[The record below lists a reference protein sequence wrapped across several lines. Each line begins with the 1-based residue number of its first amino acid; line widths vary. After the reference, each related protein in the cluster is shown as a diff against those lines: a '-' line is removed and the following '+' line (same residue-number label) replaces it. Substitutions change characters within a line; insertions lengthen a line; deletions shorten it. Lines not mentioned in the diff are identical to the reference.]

1 MGCGE
6 EWEEGQDAKSL
17 QAEKSSTFKSC
28 LAWHLGAC
36 VGRAHSQPGWGFR
49 GMSHIAGLE
58 ALPWTL
64 TRALQV
70 SSAGSLQIARRQT
83 TKYGSEIFVKEYFFF
98 FRLATNYENQDLEW
112 APPWLTNLDYG
123 ALSLVCSWI
132 APGGALTHSVI
143 SLAPRPS
150 QWGRRV
156 GRLTLLLCDACS
168 QAPAFLV
175 LNLAVGSVSQLPAP
189 STELGA
195 ACHGPGLPSSLK
207 PHCCSAGLQPERL
220 SSSGIISIIHPQD

>member
-1 MGCGE
+1 MPSLASGRLCWKGPFPARLRISRDVTYCWTWGLTLNSDSGSSSQLSWLTANCQE
-6 EWEEGQDAKSL
+6 ADHKVWEWDLCQRV
-17 QAEKSSTFKSC
+17 F
-28 LAWHLGAC
+28 
-36 VGRAHSQPGWGFR
+36 
-49 GMSHIAGLE
+49 
-58 ALPWTL
+58 
-64 TRALQV
+64 
-70 SSAGSLQIARRQT
+70 
-83 TKYGSEIFVKEYFFF
+83 FFF

-143 SLAPRPS
+143 SSAPRPS